1 VNNSGHP
8 LKGRLGATIGV
19 IYPGCHRPLVMAKK
33 IEYDLFPP
41 VADSWGNK
49 HLIPDMVPLLLAEE
63 ERPPT

>member
-1 VNNSGHP
+1 
-8 LKGRLGATIGV
+8 
-19 IYPGCHRPLVMAKK
+19 MAKK